1 MNYIFGNSP
10 TKKCSSWKFANK
22 HDGETLDVSPAK
34 MRLQVTKQLKMPSE
48 LSTLIV
54 FPSVY
59 RVHERKIT
67 SSLLPLVIRNTSVF
81 HHALLPPKKRPPSN
95 GWFDHAIKLSPS
107 HHI

>member
-22 HDGETLDVSPAK
+22 HDGETLDVSPAT

-67 SSLLPLVIRNTSVF
+67 SSTS
-81 HHALLPPKKRPPSN
+81 ALGHQKHVRFPSCLAPPQKKATKQ
-95 GWFDHAIKLSPS
+95 WMV
-107 HHI
+107 